1 MAIAGYQ
8 TTELTLQV
16 NQGDDF
22 SLTVKAWADA
32 AKTTPLD
39 LSGYS
44 ARMQARH
51 GYDAGSP
58 VLSLTTGGDLDL
70 LTSGNS
76 YKLAGTAVLGSRK
89 TGWTAATGTATRST
103 FATGSVTL
111 SVLAEH
117 VKALIDDLISHGM
130 IGT

>member
-58 VLSLTTGGDLDL
+58 VLSLTTGGGGI
-70 LTSGNS
+70 TITGPSGEVAIAITNAQS
-76 YKLAGTAVLGSRK
+76 AALPAGKLVYDVELVSGAGAVTKLIR
-89 TGWTAATGTATRST
+89 GTMVVVPEVTR
-103 FATGSVTL
+103 
-111 SVLAEH
+111 
-117 VKALIDDLISHGM
+117 
-130 IGT
+130 